1 MARWDDKDG
10 EVEDLEEEEE
20 DGRGGGGVVEVEWLW
35 LGGFVGFEVLG
46 A

>member
-1 MARWDDKDG
+1 MARWDDKDD
-10 EVEDLEEEEE
+10 EVEDLEEEEA
-20 DGRGGGGVVEVEWLW
+20 GGGGVEVEWLW